1 MKKKICLFM
10 RKSVQGKHFS
20 IENFYFELFKNF
32 KDKDYEIK
40 FKICPLLSK
49 GFLNRIYLCMW
60 AFFNQGSINHIC
72 GDINF
77 ISILMSKKKT
87 INTFLDFYSMKRLK
101 GLKRLI
107 YLFFWIK
114 IPYWKSKYIISI
126 SNYTKKELNKFV
138 NIKKRKNN
146 EVIGVSISSSF
157 KKRIK
162 KKMSKKPNIIVIGTA
177 INKNIS
183 NLILSLKDIN
193 CKLILVGEIDNEI
206 FEKLKINKINYINLI
221 SIKEKK
227 LIKKYE
233 ECDILLFPSIYEGFG
248 MPILEAQS
256 IGRSVITSK
265 LEPMRSV
272 AGGGALLVNPRNIKE
287 ISYAIKRLI
296 NNQNLRNSLI
306 RKGFHNVKQY
316 RKEIILKKHLNVYN
330 KALNNL

>member
-1 MKKKICLFM
+1 
-10 RKSVQGKHFS
+10 
-20 IENFYFELFKNF
+20 
-32 KDKDYEIK
+32 
-40 FKICPLLSK
+40 
-49 GFLNRIYLCMW
+49 
-60 AFFNQGSINHIC
+60 
-72 GDINF
+72 
-77 ISILMSKKKT
+77 
-87 INTFLDFYSMKRLK
+87 
-101 GLKRLI
+101 
-107 YLFFWIK
+107 
-114 IPYWKSKYIISI
+114 
-126 SNYTKKELNKFV
+126 
-138 NIKKRKNN
+138 
-146 EVIGVSISSSF
+146 
-157 KKRIK
+157 
-162 KKMSKKPNIIVIGTA
+162 MSKKPNIIVIGTA

-272 AGGGALLVNPRNIKE
+272 AGGGALLVNPRNVKE